1 MNKNG
6 RIYPYHILMKEVER
20 YNRIIKALEREKKID
35 KILET
40 K

>member
-1 MNKNG
+1 
-6 RIYPYHILMKEVER
+6 MKEVER